1 MIKRYIMLIIKMVV
15 SMGLIIYAFGST
27 DIHAIW
33 DAVRSA
39 DLFLLIL
46 AFVLI
51 AVGFYISAL
60 RWQILLKAQHVFISI
75 KELTKSYLVGTF
87 FNNFMPTTIGGDII
101 RTYDVSK
108 ISRSAAQSFTVI
120 IVERLTGVFALISYS
135 FIGLSLGFSR
145 FGNIPLVW
153 FTGGIFL
160 FILMAMI
167 VIARK
172 QYGKEIITE
181 NPTLFEKLTIKF
193 NRMVQTLHIYKENK
207 RSLVQALILAFLLQ
221 FNVILYF
228 FIISYALQIR
238 SPFYYFMIIIPL
250 VHVIL
255 MFPVSINGIGVREN
269 AFIFFLTQLG
279 VSSASSIA
287 LSLLSFAMVL
297 VYACIGGIVYAVRR

>member
-1 MIKRYIMLIIKMVV
+1 MLIIKMVV

-153 FTGGIFL
+153 FTGGIFFL
-160 FILMAMI
+160 F
-167 VIARK
+167 
-172 QYGKEIITE
+172 
-181 NPTLFEKLTIKF
+181 
-193 NRMVQTLHIYKENK
+193 
-207 RSLVQALILAFLLQ
+207 
-221 FNVILYF
+221 
-228 FIISYALQIR
+228 
-238 SPFYYFMIIIPL
+238 
-250 VHVIL
+250 
-255 MFPVSINGIGVREN
+255 
-269 AFIFFLTQLG
+269 
-279 VSSASSIA
+279 
-287 LSLLSFAMVL
+287 
-297 VYACIGGIVYAVRR
+297 